1 MPSKRSF
8 FQDTLAHL
16 LNYLVLFKLKIFKKV
31 LKILVLTLET
41 GNFGTLCF
49 PMYPINGGHL
59 KSLSPFLGLWM
70 IINLMRMA
78 TAVGD
83 QLLFLVRHC
92 HSTTTFPEIKPSLI
106 LSYVHKN
113 PNVVKGVSVL
123 VRGLFCV
130 ETKLGNVRDFF
141 N

>member
-8 FQDTLAHL
+8 FQDTLARHL
-16 LNYLVLFKLKIFKKV
+16 LNYLVLSKLKFF
-31 LKILVLTLET
+31 LVLTLET

-130 ETKLGNVRDFF
+130 ETKLGNVGDLF